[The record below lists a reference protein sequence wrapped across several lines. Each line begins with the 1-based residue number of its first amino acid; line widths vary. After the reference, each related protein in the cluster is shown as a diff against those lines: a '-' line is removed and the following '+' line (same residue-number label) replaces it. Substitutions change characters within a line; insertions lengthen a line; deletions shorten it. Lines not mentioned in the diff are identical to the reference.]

1 MVEKK
6 YSYPLLKIT
15 TFRVAKLI
23 FQTPHTVFHVR
34 KLAKETELST
44 TAVLQAV
51 KELEEAGIVMV
62 EKTELTT
69 NIKANLGS
77 ETYLSYKRIFN
88 LYLLEQCKVVS
99 LLYNTLHPKAI
110 VLFGSYA
117 RGEDEEESDIDF
129 LIISHTKTDEKLK
142 KELLRCEETLGRKIS
157 LHILH
162 SLEKSSKEFKNS
174 IANGIVLSGYVK
186 VV

>member
-6 YSYPLLKIT
+6 YSSPLLKTT
-15 TFRVAKLI
+15 TFKVAKLI
-23 FQTPHTVFHVR
+23 LQKPHTVFHVR
-34 KLAKETELST
+34 KLAKGAGIST

-51 KELEEAGIVMV
+51 KELQNAGIVMV
-62 EKTELTT
+62 ERTELTT
-69 NIKANLGS
+69 NIKANLGH

-99 LLYNTLHPKAI
+99 LIYNALHSKAI

-117 RGEDEEESDIDF
+117 RGEDEEESDID
-129 LIISHTKTDEKLK
+129 LLAISHAKTDEQLED
-142 KELLRCEETLGRKIS
+142 ELLHCEEALGRKIS
-157 LHILH
+157 LHILP

-174 IANGIVLSGYVK
+174 IANGIVLFGYVK